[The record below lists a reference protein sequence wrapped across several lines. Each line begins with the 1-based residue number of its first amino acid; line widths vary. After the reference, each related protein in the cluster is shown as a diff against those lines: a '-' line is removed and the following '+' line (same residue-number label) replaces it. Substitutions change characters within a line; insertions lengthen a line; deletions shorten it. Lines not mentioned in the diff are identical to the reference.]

1 MKRGQK
7 MTAEQRLQAEW
18 NRRLAADGLAIIRPG
33 TTITRSSARRKA
45 KAARRS

>member
-7 MTAEQRLQAEW
+7 MTPEQRLQAEW
-18 NRRLAADGLAIIRPG
+18 NRRLAADGLAIIRPNTS
-33 TTITRSSARRKA
+33 TTRASARRKA